1 MKYIFKYLYF
11 VRRFKTCHSAFSG
24 FVISPS
30 GGKTHEKK
38 KEREE
43 RVKKKI
49 IRDEKL
55 FNRRDKNV
63 VEREK
68 KKKQPPIHRVNQRGS
83 AQRPPE
89 LSLKAKLLLLI

>member
-1 MKYIFKYLYF
+1 MKPDIIAMKYIFKYLYF

-38 KEREE
+38 KRERE
-43 RVKKKI
+43 RVRGEGKKKKKI

-55 FNRRDKNV
+55 FNRREKNV
-63 VEREK
+63 VERK
-68 KKKQPPIHRVNQRGS
+68 KKKKNN
-83 AQRPPE
+83 RPYTE
-89 LSLKAKLLLLI
+89 

>member
-1 MKYIFKYLYF
+1 MKK
-11 VRRFKTCHSAFSG
+11 RER
-24 FVISPS
+24 
-30 GGKTHEKK
+30 
-38 KEREE
+38 EREE

-68 KKKQPPIHRVNQRGS
+68 KNKKNN
-83 AQRPPE
+83 RPYTE
-89 LSLKAKLLLLI
+89 